1 MYLRDYETFE
11 DVAAHLPRFLN
22 EVSNHRRLLSTLR
35 YLKRR
40 GARPGK
46 TTKKAARRCCAG
58 RGTGAFY
65 QGNLLLRKG
74 PISKLCNLKGRTV
87 DG

>member
-11 DVAAHLPRFLN
+11 DVAAHLPRFLD
-22 EVSNHRRLLSTLR
+22 EVSKHRRLLSALR

-40 GARPGK
+40 GVRPGE
-46 TTKKAARRCCAG
+46 TNKKAARRCCAS

-65 QGNLLLRKG
+65 QGNLPLR
-74 PISKLCNLKGRTV
+74 
-87 DG
+87 